1 MNRYDLANIMFPN
14 VTKTIS
20 DYEKMYPKRNID
32 ENAIVTRFAPSP
44 TGFVHMGSLLTAF
57 IASKVTIDTNGVFYI
72 RIEDTDAKREVDNG
86 IDGIIKDL
94 SDFNIKID
102 EGVISKDEQIGNYG
116 PYIQTQRKEIYDC
129 FAKYM
134 IENDLAV
141 GFMFKNLA
149 EKNPLVATVPLDPP
163 IHVDVSVI
171 RKKDVYVSEGVKK
184 IERYLKEHICF

>member
-20 DYEKMYPKRNID
+20 DYEEMFPKRNID

-72 RIEDTDAKREVDNG
+72 RIEDTDAKREVENG

-116 PYIQTQRKEIYDC
+116 PYIQTKRKEIYDC

-134 IENDLAV
+134 LENTEFPIIEIATKNGFENVTYFNRRFKEFV
-141 GFMFKNLA
+141 GITPTEFRA
-149 EKNPLVATVPLDPP
+149 YRR
-163 IHVDVSVI
+163 S
-171 RKKDVYVSEGVKK
+171 
-184 IERYLKEHICF
+184 